1 MAITVADLSLRSK
14 LYLLNVGEVLVLY
27 PGNIREYQS
36 FNDGK
41 IPEGVKA
48 QVTVRPV
55 RKVGDFS
62 GLNFY
67 YYSYSGEFNGTVLYH
82 GSEKLYLNLEDVQ
95 QAQRDFRQKM
105 YEEAQKALTSAAQQV
120 SKSFENTL
128 KPVFGE
134 ENDESNG

>member
-14 LYLLNVGEVLVLY
+14 LYLLNAGQVLVLY
-27 PGNIREYQS
+27 PGNIGEYQS
-36 FNDGK
+36 TYDAK
-41 IPEGVKA
+41 VPEGVKA

-55 RKVGDFS
+55 RKFGDLS
-62 GLNFY
+62 GNFY
-67 YYSYSGEFNGTVLYH
+67 YYRYSGELNGTILYC

-105 YEEAQKALTSAAQQV
+105 YEEAQRALTSAAQRV
-120 SKSFENTL
+120 SKSFEDTQ

-134 ENDESNG
+134 EDNESNG